1 MHAADLLMPQRC
13 ASKSNAGSRGMHH
26 IHPFL
31 IAQLLA
37 LLALANGAPLIAK
50 RLFGSALAFPLDNGI
65 TLEDGQPLFG
75 HSKTIRGIALSIAV
89 TTLGAPWTGLP
100 STAGLLVSAM
110 AMIGDLL
117 SSFVKRR
124 MKLVP
129 GSMALALDQI
139 PESLLPA
146 IAARWVLPVS
156 VLDIIFVTGLF
167 FVGELVASR
176 VLFALNIR
184 DRPY

>member
-1 MHAADLLMPQRC
+1 M
-13 ASKSNAGSRGMHH
+13 
-26 IHPFL
+26 
-31 IAQLLA
+31 
-37 LLALANGAPLIAK
+37 
-50 RLFGSALAFPLDNGI
+50 GSAGPSG
-65 TLEDGQPLFG
+65 
-75 HSKTIRGIALSIAV
+75 
-89 TTLGAPWTGLP
+89 GAPWTGLP
-100 STAGLLVSAM
+100 STAGLLVSR

-139 PESLLPA
+139 PEPLLPA

-156 VLDIIFVTGLF
+156 VLDIVVVTGLF

>member
-1 MHAADLLMPQRC
+1 
-13 ASKSNAGSRGMHH
+13 MHH

-31 IAQLLA
+31 IAQVLA
-37 LLALANGAPLIAK
+37 LLALANGVPLIAK
-50 RLFGSALAFPLDNGI
+50 RLFGSALAFPLDNGV
-65 TLEDGQPLFG
+65 TLADGEPLFG
-75 HSKTIRGIALSIAV
+75 RSKTIRGIALSVAV
-89 TTLGAPWTGLP
+89 STLGAPWTGP
-100 STAGLLVSAM
+100 STTGLLVSAM

>member
-1 MHAADLLMPQRC
+1 
-13 ASKSNAGSRGMHH
+13 
-26 IHPFL
+26 
-31 IAQLLA
+31 
-37 LLALANGAPLIAK
+37 
-50 RLFGSALAFPLDNGI
+50 
-65 TLEDGQPLFG
+65 
-75 HSKTIRGIALSIAV
+75 
-89 TTLGAPWTGLP
+89 LGAPWTGLP

-129 GSMALALDQI
+129 GSMAFALDQI

-167 FVGELVASR
+167 SSVAQPSR
-176 VLFALNIR
+176 EFLMVAFPVMNGGDCAAAAVINPPTRLTAKIVLPRQDPEKLRRAVIMSYSAYAVACVTSN
-184 DRPY
+184 P

>member
-1 MHAADLLMPQRC
+1 
-13 ASKSNAGSRGMHH
+13 MHH

-31 IAQLLA
+31 VAQLLG

-50 RLFGSALAFPLDNGI
+50 RLFGSALAFPLDSGM
-65 TLEDGQPLFG
+65 TLDDGQPLFG

-100 STAGLLVSAM
+100 STAGLLVSAI

-117 SSFVKRR
+117 SSFAKRR

-146 IAARWVLPVS
+146 TAARWVLPVS
-156 VLDIIFVTGLF
+156 VLDIVAVTGLF

-176 VLFALNIR
+176 ALFALNIR

>member
-1 MHAADLLMPQRC
+1 MGL
-13 ASKSNAGSRGMHH
+13 AGPSG
-26 IHPFL
+26 
-31 IAQLLA
+31 
-37 LLALANGAPLIAK
+37 
-50 RLFGSALAFPLDNGI
+50 
-65 TLEDGQPLFG
+65 
-75 HSKTIRGIALSIAV
+75 
-89 TTLGAPWTGLP
+89 GAPWTGLP

-139 PESLLPA
+139 PEPLLPA
-146 IAARWVLPVS
+146 IAARWVSPVS
-156 VLDIIFVTGLF
+156 VLDIVVVTGLF

>member
-1 MHAADLLMPQRC
+1 MY
-13 ASKSNAGSRGMHH
+13 H

-31 IAQLLA
+31 IVQLLV

-75 HSKTIRGIALSIAV
+75 RSKTIRGIALSIAL

-124 MKLVP
+124 MKLAP
-129 GSMALALDQI
+129 SSMALALDQI

>member
-1 MHAADLLMPQRC
+1 M
-13 ASKSNAGSRGMHH
+13 
-26 IHPFL
+26 
-31 IAQLLA
+31 
-37 LLALANGAPLIAK
+37 
-50 RLFGSALAFPLDNGI
+50 GSAGPSG
-65 TLEDGQPLFG
+65 
-75 HSKTIRGIALSIAV
+75 
-89 TTLGAPWTGLP
+89 GAPWTGLP

-146 IAARWVLPVS
+146 IAARWVLSVS

-167 FVGELVASR
+167 LSANSSLR
-176 VLFALNIR
+176 VFYLHSISGTALTEVR
-184 DRPY
+184 PCLSDRR

>member
-1 MHAADLLMPQRC
+1 MY
-13 ASKSNAGSRGMHH
+13 H

-31 IAQLLA
+31 IVQLLV

-75 HSKTIRGIALSIAV
+75 RSKTIRGIALSIAL

-129 GSMALALDQI
+129 SSMALALDQI